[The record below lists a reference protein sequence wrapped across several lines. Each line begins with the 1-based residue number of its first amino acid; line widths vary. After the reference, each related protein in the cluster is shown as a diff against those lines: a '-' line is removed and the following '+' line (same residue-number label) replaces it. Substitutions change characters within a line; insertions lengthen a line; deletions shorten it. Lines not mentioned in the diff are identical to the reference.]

1 MEKILNSI
9 EELYKLITGTLPEG
23 YVERRNKSIYNVL
36 GSTKVYGTR
45 FEHAICYFVIT
56 DTLSN
61 DRFKIEYG
69 KRGLQMV
76 TDGRIYKYV

>member
-9 EELYKLITGTLPEG
+9 EELYQLITGTLPEG
-23 YVERRNKSIYNVL
+23 CIEHRNKSIHLIL
-36 GSTKVYGTR
+36 GNTKLYGTR
-45 FEHAICYFVIT
+45 LEHAAYYFVIA